1 MKIKAFILSLV
12 LLLSACL
19 SVGCT
24 PNGGNESCKLTVVD
38 ESYAIVSRVEESYEA
53 GETVTVSLAKPID
66 KTLSVF
72 LNDSKVTPE
81 VVESDPTGRS
91 YVLSFVM
98 PSVDSVLAV
107 YCKADGEIPAKTKIK
122 IWGFGTMEEEKEYRA
137 VVNEFNLSKYAQQKG
152 VTLKLTWY
160 AGTLYNLTIN
170 NGSSAVEDKVDIIFV
185 PGNKLK
191 KWADEEY
198 ISPIWSH
205 LTGEELLDVTESF
218 IGREE
223 ILNAGRFNK
232 KGYTSYSDDRLY
244 AVPVE
249 VNPKVLYYNKTALEN
264 AGVIVIFV
272 ENQTVTQENFNELS
286 AEYEGLKTDHIGQN
300 LMDLWND
307 GVIKDKFGNSL
318 YSAGE
323 RAGYT
328 AAKLSGVT
336 VPKKG
341 YFRADSLNNFVVGE
355 EFSPEYEWV
364 NPNEKG
370 VTNTVKVFNAGIAMN
385 WDERDDIARL
395 MTEKYNSVTHGKY
408 YENNLTVATKY
419 GYHMDCD
426 FSSLYTVGGSAL
438 CDYTGEGTWAEALS
452 SFTPNYV
459 VVANQYVGVNTGRVY
474 KRGEALSILDV
485 LDCEGIT
492 PIRDRNGNIILED
505 GAPVF
510 DYGML
515 LPMGNG
521 YGVYDLDGNLIKR
534 LEHEPETTISDA
546 LVSDKIKK
554 DATRDLSLNES
565 AKLLEL
571 PSNLYAAGRDRG
583 LVMAEHSTAMPSY
596 ANEGVDS
603 AFALHGY
610 IAFAERYAG
619 FTASA
624 EEYAPSLGME
634 WGIAPL
640 PVYKQ
645 YLYPRSND
653 DTVVREGLA
662 SSSAD
667 IMMLAVASGCKDK
680 ELAAD
685 IIRWMVATEVT
696 TAGEKESAGQA
707 LLSKNGGY
715 PVLQSAERFAEP
727 ISAEEKA
734 GLSVINEAKNGCRA
748 PAEALLPDTTWV
760 YPRLIG
766 LGSGQNTLDQISLKY
781 WAQTIRRISNV
792 EILAYSYMLD
802 SAAYKTAWYRHF
814 GQAE

>member
-1 MKIKAFILSLV
+1 M
-12 LLLSACL
+12 
-19 SVGCT
+19 GCT
-24 PNGGNESCKLTVVD
+24 IETGNEKHKLTVID
-38 ESYAIVSRVEESYEA
+38 SSHAIVSRIEESYEA

-72 LNDSKVTPE
+72 LNDEVVTPI

-91 YVLSFVM
+91 YTLTFVM

-107 YCKADGEIPAKTKIK
+107 YCKADGEIPARTVIK
-122 IWGFGTMEEEKEYRA
+122 MWGFGTMEEEAEYRA
-137 VVNEFNLSKYAQQKG
+137 VVDQFNLSKFAKQMG
-152 VTLKLTWY
+152 VRVKLTWY
-160 AGTLYNLTIN
+160 AGTLYNQTIN

-191 KWADEEY
+191 KWADEQY
-198 ISPIWSH
+198 ISPVWSH

-223 ILNAGRFNK
+223 ILNAGRLNQ
-232 KGYTSYSDDRLY
+232 KGYTSYSDDPLY
-244 AVPVE
+244 ALPVE
-249 VNPKVLYYNKTALEN
+249 VNPKVLYYNRTALEN
-264 AGVIVIFV
+264 AGVIVILV
-272 ENQTVTQENFNELS
+272 ENKTVTQGNFNKLS
-286 AEYEGLKTDHIGQN
+286 SEYEGLNADHIGQN

-355 EFSPEYEWV
+355 EFSPEYEWI

-395 MTEKYNSVTHGKY
+395 MTEKYNSVTHGKN

-426 FSSLYTVGGSAL
+426 FSSIYSVGGSAL
-438 CDYTGEGTWAEALS
+438 YDYTGEGTWAEALS

-459 VVANQYVGVNTGRVY
+459 VVANQYVGRSTGKVY
-474 KRGEALSILDV
+474 KKGETLSILDV
-485 LDCEGIT
+485 LDCEGIV

-515 LPMGNG
+515 LPMGKG

-534 LEHEPETTISDA
+534 LEHETETTISDA
-546 LVSDKIKK
+546 LVSEKVKN
-554 DATRDLSLNES
+554 DATKDLSS
-565 AKLLEL
+565 DIRAKLFEL

-596 ANEGVDS
+596 ANEGVDI
-603 AFALHGY
+603 AFISHGD

-619 FTASA
+619 FTATA

-634 WGIAPL
+634 WGIAPI

-662 SSSAD
+662 STSAD
-667 IMMLAVASGCKDK
+667 IMMLAVASGCKNK

-707 LLSKNGGY
+707 FLSKNGGY

-760 YPRLIG
+760 YPILSV
-766 LGSGQNTLDQISLKY
+766 LGSGQNTLDQMSLEY
-781 WAQTIRRISNV
+781 WADTIRRASNV
-792 EILAYSYMLD
+792 ELLSYRYMLD